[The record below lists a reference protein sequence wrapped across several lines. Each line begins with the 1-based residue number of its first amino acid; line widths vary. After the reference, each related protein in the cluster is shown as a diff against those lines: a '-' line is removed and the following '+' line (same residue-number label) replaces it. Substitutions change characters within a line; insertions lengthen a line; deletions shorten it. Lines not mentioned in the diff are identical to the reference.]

1 MSSSSSMEKLELV
14 GIKLKNYRS
23 CRMFPENGEYLKI
36 GKFTTLI
43 GKNDVGKS
51 NILRAIYVACKN
63 QSLSIEDFHK
73 GIRKNCEISLLFS
86 E

>member
-1 MSSSSSMEKLELV
+1 MSIYNTAEKLELV

-23 CRMFPENGEYLKI
+23 CRIFPENKNYLKI

-51 NILRAIYVACKN
+51 NILRAIYTACKN
-63 QSLSIEDFHK
+63 
-73 GIRKNCEISLLFS
+73 
-86 E
+86 

>member
-1 MSSSSSMEKLELV
+1 
-14 GIKLKNYRS
+14 
-23 CRMFPENGEYLKI
+23 MFPEDGECEYLKI

-51 NILRAIYVACKN
+51 NVIRAIHVACKN

-73 GIRKNCEISLLFS
+73 GTKENSEIHKIYHLLLFIRKREYLKR
-86 E
+86 

>member
-1 MSSSSSMEKLELV
+1 
-14 GIKLKNYRS
+14 
-23 CRMFPENGEYLKI
+23 MFTEDGECKYLKI

-43 GKNDVGKS
+43 GKNDGGKS
-51 NILRAIYVACKN
+51 NIIRAIHVACKN

-73 GIRKNCEISLLFS
+73 RIRKNCKISLLFC